1 MSQRWFIDGV
11 LNRSQGGPGK
21 AQHALTTRMSLA
33 WNAANRPSIR
43 AGQICLASVTI
54 SRSVDS
60 DAPHSL
66 RAVRV
71 SSKEVSNYQEGLD
84 VGIDSPLLFLCRLV
98 DVN

>member
-11 LNRSQGGPGK
+11 LNRSQGGLDK

-43 AGQICLASVTI
+43 AGQICLADVII
-54 SRSVDS
+54 SRSVGS
-60 DAPHSL
+60 DAPHSA

-71 SSKEVSNYQEGLD
+71 SSKEVSNDQECLD
-84 VGIDSPLLFLCRLV
+84 VGIDSPLLSLCGFV

>member
-11 LNRSQGGPGK
+11 LNRSQGELDK

-43 AGQICLASVTI
+43 TGQTCLADVII

-60 DAPHSL
+60 DAPHSA

-71 SSKEVSNYQEGLD
+71 SGKELSNGQKGLD
-84 VGIDSPLLFLCRLV
+84 VGIDSPLLSLCGLV